1 MNGYRMKVL
10 AVALATLGVSSAWA
24 QATIEIGQVDHS
36 NMPGMEMPGMKNMQP
51 APVKVKPKPAAK
63 PKVQSQ
69 PAQSGMPEMDHS
81 KMDHSNMP
89 GMGQPAASEMPA
101 MDHSKMDHSKM
112 PGMDKSVEGK
122 PAMDHSAMG
131 HGSQPGAKQEMAGM
145 DHGDMKMQGG
155 PAPSDA
161 RDPHMYAGGTTL
173 DTGAY
178 ALPPSERLRLADEHM
193 FGGLLVNRLERGY
206 TRDGNSTAY
215 DSQAWFGNA
224 YNRLVVKA
232 EGEVSKGKL
241 QESRTEVLWGHAIA
255 TFWDTQLGVRV
266 DNGVGPDRGW
276 LAFGVQGLAPYW
288 FEVDATAYV
297 GDQGR
302 TAFRLGAE
310 YELLLTQKLILQ
322 PRIELNVHGK
332 SDAERGIG
340 SGLSETQAGLRLRY
354 EFSRQFA
361 PYVGVERASKF
372 GKTADLARAE
382 DEKTGETRWV
392 AGVRFWF

>member
-24 QATIEIGQVDHS
+24 QAAMGAGQ
-36 NMPGMEMPGMKNMQP
+36 
-51 APVKVKPKPAAK
+51 
-63 PKVQSQ
+63 
-69 PAQSGMPEMDHS
+69 
-81 KMDHSNMP
+81 
-89 GMGQPAASEMPA
+89 
-101 MDHSKMDHSKM
+101 MDHSKM
-112 PGMDKSVEGK
+112 PGMEMPGKKNMPAANEMPAMGHNKPGTDTSAEGR
-122 PAMDHSAMG
+122 PAMDHSAMDQ
-131 HGSQPGAKQEMAGM
+131 GSQPAIKQDMAGM

-178 ALPPSERLRLADEHM
+178 ALLPTERLRLADEHV
-193 FGGLLVNRLERGY
+193 FGGVLVDRLERDY

-215 DSQAWFGNA
+215 DTQAWLGNS
-224 YNRLVVKA
+224 YNRLVLKA

-255 TFWDTQLGVRV
+255 PFWDTQLGVRI

-276 LAFGVQGLAPYW
+276 LAVGVQGLAPYW

-302 TAFRLGAE
+302 TALRLGAE
-310 YELLLTQKLILQ
+310 YELLLTQKWVLQ
-322 PRIELNVHGK
+322 PRVELNVYGK
-332 SDAERGIG
+332 SDTARGIG
-340 SGLSETQAGLRLRY
+340 SGLTESQAGIRLRY

-361 PYVGVERASKF
+361 PYIGVERARKF
-372 GKTADLARAE
+372 GQTADLAR
-382 DEKTGETRWV
+382 DEGEKASETRWV